1 MHPPLTVRPPLL
13 LLLLFLLG
21 AALVPGPLL
30 AADEV
35 AAEPSV
41 ATPSAAPEAGPGLV
55 GAEGSEPP
63 PPEAEINRWESAHQ
77 YLSENV
83 EALSDKIDSFFGAN
97 RIYEESSGTYIQ
109 LRGSAIYGRGGDWD
123 FDGRVRAKFDLPNLA
138 ERIKL
143 VIESEDADDPRE
155 ERILTGTSPTQALD
169 GTDLDASLQYTLQA
183 KDTWDI
189 RLQPGLK
196 VKWPLDPFV
205 RLRFR
210 WVNSLSP
217 TWLSRVTVTPGWF
230 NSRGWEART
239 RVDFER
245 ATGRGSLFRSS
256 SEAIWLLDDSRNLI
270 LVQAFFFSHPLN
282 SREQL
287 AYEAGVFGEIDPRF
301 EDTGYFAS
309 VRYRRDI
316 HKRWIFLELKPQVV
330 FDREDD
336 FRPDPSIAL
345 SLEML
350 FGSRFMN
357 QAVPITPILS
367 EPLEPAG
374 GS

>member
-1 MHPPLTVRPPLL
+1 VRPSLFF

-35 AAEPSV
+35 TSEPSV
-41 ATPSAAPEAGPGLV
+41 GTPSTVPDAEPARAGVESPD
-55 GAEGSEPP
+55 PP
-63 PPEAEINRWESAHQ
+63 PSEREINRLELAHHD
-77 YLSENV
+77 LSENV
-83 EALSDKIDSFFGAN
+83 EALADKIDSFFGAR
-97 RIYEESSGTYIQ
+97 RIYEETSGTYIQ
-109 LRGSAIYGRGGDWD
+109 LRGSTIYGRGGEWE

-138 ERIKL
+138 EKINL
-143 VIESEDADDPRE
+143 VIESEDADGPQE

-169 GTDLDASLQYTLQA
+169 EKDLAASLQYTLQA

-196 VKWPLDPFV
+196 FKWPLDPFV

-210 WVNSLSP
+210 WLNPLSP

-230 NSRGWEART
+230 NSRGWEGRT
-239 RVDFER
+239 RLDFER

-256 SEAIWLLDDSRNLI
+256 SEAIWLLDDARNLT
-270 LVQAFFFSHPLN
+270 LVQAFFFSHPL
-282 SREQL
+282 SPREQF
-287 AYEAGVFGEIDPRF
+287 AYEAGVVGEIDPRF
-301 EDTGYFAS
+301 EDAGYFAS

-316 HKRWIFLELKPQVV
+316 HHGWVFLELKPQVV
-330 FDREDD
+330 FEREDD
-336 FRPDPSIAL
+336 FEANPSIAL
-345 SLEML
+345 SLEMF
-350 FGSRFMN
+350 FGSRYVI
-357 QAVPITPILS
+357 QAVPIAPIF
-367 EPLEPAG
+367 PDPHEPAG